1 MNLYE
6 KLAQNEVDL
15 IKEAGV
21 NIGNQEYSKEDL
33 EKCEY
38 QIIEYIMTASSK
50 NEDIER
56 LRTKHDEI
64 FRKINK

>member
-56 LRTKHDEI
+56 LRTKYDEI